1 VECGEEL
8 ASTPGA
14 FNGRQGFKW
23 NDTLNFIQT
32 RNSQAQFLQR
42 VFLQA
47 PHPIGS
53 RGVSDEIWF
62 ESASQDRANGFI
74 DLKQFVNPDAP
85 PVSGAVTQVAPGGPG
100 DLARLCCRAG
110 FG

>member
-8 ASTPGA
+8 TSTAGA
-14 FNGRQGFKW
+14 FDGRLGFKW

-42 VFLQA
+42 IFLQA

-62 ESASQDRANGFI
+62 ESASQDRANGLI

-100 DLARLCCRAG
+100 DLARLCFRAG

>member
-1 VECGEEL
+1 LRLAFGSAKRAVLECGEEI

-23 NDTLNFIQT
+23 NDTLNFFQT
-32 RNSQAQFLQR
+32 RNPQVQFLQR

-53 RGVSDEIWF
+53 RCISDEVWF
-62 ESASQDRANGFI
+62 EAASQDRANGLI
-74 DLKQFVNPDAP
+74 DLK
-85 PVSGAVTQVAPGGPG
+85 
-100 DLARLCCRAG
+100 
-110 FG
+110 

>member
-14 FNGRQGFKW
+14 CNGRLGFKW

-32 RNSQAQFLQR
+32 RYPQAQFLQR

-62 ESASQDRANGFI
+62 ESTSQDRANGLI
-74 DLKQFVNPDAP
+74 DLE
-85 PVSGAVTQVAPGGPG
+85 
-100 DLARLCCRAG
+100 
-110 FG
+110 